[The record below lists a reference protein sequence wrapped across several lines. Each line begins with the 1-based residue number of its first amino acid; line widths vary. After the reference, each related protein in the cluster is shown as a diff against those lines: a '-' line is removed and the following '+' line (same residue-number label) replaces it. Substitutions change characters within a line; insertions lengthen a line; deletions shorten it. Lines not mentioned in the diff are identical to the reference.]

1 MTTKPG
7 ADPPSGE
14 EPARAPPQ
22 ASQPE
27 IRVAYKPA
35 GRETLEAITG
45 ELVPLPGAF
54 ERASSSPEISVRE
67 GVIERDTLAAIIAEA
82 SAAPDTEPA
91 THTTSEPAAP
101 RLPLPVPVAP
111 RIAAPPGSAAS
122 PSPTDALEVFEMMTY
137 VVRGGDVARL
147 ASEGLRRAFVEEHLL
162 GRLPVKTMADVER
175 VDVTPWTVQGTLVVR
190 VWCKTKLG

>member
-1 MTTKPG
+1 VPTKR
-7 ADPPSGE
+7 ADPPSAGE
-14 EPARAPPQ
+14 AVRAPPQ

-27 IRVAYKPA
+27 IRVAYQPA
-35 GRETLEAITG
+35 GRETLEAISA

-67 GVIERDTLAAIIAEA
+67 GVIERDTLAAIMEEA
-82 SAAPDTEPA
+82 GAGLDVQETSA
-91 THTTSEPAAP
+91 PAAAIP
-101 RLPLPVPVAP
+101 R
-111 RIAAPPGSAAS
+111 AS
-122 PSPTDALEVFEMMTY
+122 TTDALEVFELLTY

-147 ASEGLRRAFVEEHLL
+147 ASEGLRRKFVEEHLL
-162 GRLPVKTMADVER
+162 KRLPVQAMADVER